1 MIAANKRFLKANLT
15 QGVLG
20 IQTNLVQLYTSNLTA
35 MATQAALIGGF
46 SFTAVLVASDPGSLA
61 DQVLGYFYYVCF
73 AICLVTSLFILS
85 EATIVVMFGPTMA
98 LKGATDDA
106 VKFAA
111 NHMREQQMII
121 LKAAWV
127 VVTSLF
133 LGACIMSW
141 ANYEVGIA
149 AITTVVYI
157 VGYYALITQ
166 SYRAFR
172 IFVPSDDSAF
182 IEPVLDAS
190 GMPTNEY
197 RMVTGEEKEGENRK
211 TAAQQSLAAAQEATK
226 LKVKA
231 HIWKRQSIEDGGLF
245 VKYFGVLDKGRL
257 DLYAREKDYREN
269 ANPVN
274 SKPIKLWQYDLELDH
289 RKYSKTV
296 TSLTTVMKSS
306 LMGNEDFG
314 VKDLMT
320 SEYDLQY
327 ASRNFKFGLV
337 PKVSS
342 ELVASTV
349 HEFLAHDDKLYKLW
363 TESLSTVV
371 GAFDEIAANP
381 SVEHTIRVGTAD
393 VELVVQAAN
402 NQI

>member
-231 HIWKRQSIEDGGLF
+231 LIWKRQSIEDGGLF

>member
-1 MIAANKRFLKANLT
+1 M
-15 QGVLG
+15 LG

-211 TAAQQSLAAAQEATK
+211 TAAQQSLAAAQE
-226 LKVKA
+226 VKT
-231 HIWKRQSIEDGGLF
+231 II
-245 VKYFGVLDKGRL
+245 
-257 DLYAREKDYREN
+257 
-269 ANPVN
+269 
-274 SKPIKLWQYDLELDH
+274 
-289 RKYSKTV
+289 TV
-296 TSLTTVMKSS
+296 PL
-306 LMGNEDFG
+306 
-314 VKDLMT
+314 
-320 SEYDLQY
+320 
-327 ASRNFKFGLV
+327 
-337 PKVSS
+337 
-342 ELVASTV
+342 
-349 HEFLAHDDKLYKLW
+349 
-363 TESLSTVV
+363 
-371 GAFDEIAANP
+371 
-381 SVEHTIRVGTAD
+381 
-393 VELVVQAAN
+393 
-402 NQI
+402 